1 MAHASKAT
9 INELHKYYLI
19 HCLGYTRDANRAND
33 LLTKFVPADYGL
45 DDAKLE
51 RIEEWEAEV
60 KKAKSIEPKK
70 NYNDPNLADH
80 YVERLERYLE
90 LYRDLLEKEKIDKLF
105 AELTERLSSMVS
117 KESMVVNEVYKDCEQ
132 YSRFCSIITKTLNNK
147 RKTKFQYLT
156 L

>member
-19 HCLGYTRDANRAND
+19 HCLAYTRDANRAND
-33 LLTKFVPADYGL
+33 LLAKFVPADYGL

-51 RIEEWEAEV
+51 RVEEWEAEV

-117 KESMVVNEVYKDCEQ
+117 KESMVINEVYKDCEL
-132 YSRFCSIITKTLNNK
+132 YHRVGEKIKNAILKK
-147 RKTKFQYLT
+147 RVPNFKDL
-156 L
+156 